1 MWRASPHRDAS
12 WQEATSL
19 SCGGPAPLG
28 GTQVGAEHRAKLEDG
43 SWNPK
48 YHDDL
53 YALTDEAIYGELTAS
68 LGQLYGLVSK
78 ARHGHKSEYS
88 RFPAAFT
95 CCADEHVAI

>member
-19 SCGGPAPLG
+19 SCGGPG

-53 YALTDEAIYGELTAS
+53 YALTDEAIYGE
-68 LGQLYGLVSK
+68 
-78 ARHGHKSEYS
+78 
-88 RFPAAFT
+88 
-95 CCADEHVAI
+95 